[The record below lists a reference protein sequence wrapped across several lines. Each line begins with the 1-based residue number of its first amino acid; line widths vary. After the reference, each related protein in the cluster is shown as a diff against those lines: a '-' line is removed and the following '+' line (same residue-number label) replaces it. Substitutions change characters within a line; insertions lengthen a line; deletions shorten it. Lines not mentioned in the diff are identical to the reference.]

1 MPLLIAFIIIPM
13 LELMVLFK
21 VGSMIGIGW
30 TLLVIVFTAIVGV
43 SLLKRQG
50 MEVLTRAGQRMN
62 EGSLPANELAEGF
75 LLAFAGALL
84 LTPGFLTDGLGFSLL
99 IPGVRRLLIGSVLK
113 LLKPRVMGAGSFHGG
128 GPFQQADE
136 MHQSSRQP
144 FGKGPLGHTERS
156 SQRPEVI
163 DGEYRRED

>member
-1 MPLLIAFIIIPM
+1 MPLLIAFIIVPM
-13 LELMVLFK
+13 LELMVLFQ
-21 VGSMIGIGW
+21 VGSLIGIGW
-30 TLLVIVFTAIVGV
+30 TLLVIIFTAIVGV

-99 IPGVRRLLIGSVLK
+99 VPGVRRLLIGSVLK
-113 LLKPRVMGAGSFHGG
+113 LLKPKVVRTGSFYESGSFH
-128 GPFQQADE
+128 QADDAQ
-136 MHQSSRQP
+136 HSARQP
-144 FGKGPLGHTERS
+144 FGKDPRGQSDRVN
-156 SQRPEVI
+156 QRPEVI